1 MVAGEEK
8 QMEKIAEGIY
18 KKTYQKPEP
27 FTPVSMRKSKMADRS
42 LERIGK
48 GRKDGAAVLPFEE
61 TEIRFEQTARGI
73 TVTLPMKTDED
84 IYGFGLQLLS
94 LNAAGRKRYVKVNSD
109 PRMDT
114 GESHAPAPFY
124 VSTAGYG
131 LLVDTY
137 RYATFYM
144 GTNTEKGTSAGK
156 REVNI
161 PHREFSE
168 SALYAFKRAKEE
180 RKVIIEIPAAG
191 GIDLYFFAGDVKEA
205 VMRYNLFS
213 GGGCLPPMWGLGMW
227 YRVYGGSDENH
238 VKKLAKGF
246 REDKMP
252 VDVIG
257 IEPGWH
263 SHSYS
268 CTYEWGYLFP
278 NHQEMVDTL
287 NQDGY
292 HVNLWEHIFVYPA
305 APFYEKLLDYSGD
318 YEVWNGLVPDF
329 ATEEARNIFAGWHE
343 EQFIQNGIAG
353 FKLDECDNSDFNPS
367 NWSFPDS
374 TKFPSG
380 MDGEQMHNAVGVL
393 YQELIFHAFKNR
405 GIRTLSSVRS
415 SGALAAPLPFVLY
428 SDLYGHREFIRGM
441 VTASFSGMLWAPEVR
456 DCASGEDLLRRV
468 ETIVFSP
475 QALLNCWRIPNPP
488 WEQVCIEKNLQNE
501 AMEERAFYMDA
512 CRKLFEL
519 RMSLL
524 PYLYSAFVEYHELGI
539 PPVRAMVIEDP
550 EDYEARGIDDQYF
563 FGRDLLVCPLTLED
577 GDSREVYLPAGLW
590 YGFFDGQPY
599 EGGRR
604 FSVQAKEEE
613 IPVFVRDGAIVPM
626 AEPVLCVREDTVFE
640 MTIRS
645 YGRKEGAYTLYEDDF
660 TSFQYEN
667 EGMKEIEIRR
677 GGDGKIE
684 IAGGEN
690 SLRYRFRI

>member
-1 MVAGEEK
+1 M
-8 QMEKIAEGIY
+8 
-18 KKTYQKPEP
+18 
-27 FTPVSMRKSKMADRS
+27 
-42 LERIGK
+42 
-48 GRKDGAAVLPFEE
+48 
-61 TEIRFEQTARGI
+61 
-73 TVTLPMKTDED
+73 
-84 IYGFGLQLLS
+84 
-94 LNAAGRKRYVKVNSD
+94 
-109 PRMDT
+109 
-114 GESHAPAPFY
+114 
-124 VSTAGYG
+124 
-131 LLVDTY
+131 
-137 RYATFYM
+137 
-144 GTNTEKGTSAGK
+144 
-156 REVNI
+156 NI

-191 GIDLYFFAGDVKEA
+191 GIDLYFFAGDVKKA

-292 HVNLWEHIFVYPA
+292 HVNLWEHIFIYPA

-329 ATEEARNIFAGWHE
+329 ATEEAGNIFAGWHE

-380 MDGEQMHNAVGVL
+380 MDGEQMHNAV
-393 YQELIFHAFKNR
+393 
-405 GIRTLSSVRS
+405 
-415 SGALAAPLPFVLY
+415 
-428 SDLYGHREFIRGM
+428 
-441 VTASFSGMLWAPEVR
+441 GMLWAPEVR

-539 PPVRAMVIEDP
+539 PPVRAMAIEDP

-626 AEPVLCVREDTVFE
+626 AKPVLCVREDTVFE

-667 EGMKEIEIRR
+667 EGMREVEIWR

-690 SLRYRFRI
+690 SLRYRFKGKTEFIG